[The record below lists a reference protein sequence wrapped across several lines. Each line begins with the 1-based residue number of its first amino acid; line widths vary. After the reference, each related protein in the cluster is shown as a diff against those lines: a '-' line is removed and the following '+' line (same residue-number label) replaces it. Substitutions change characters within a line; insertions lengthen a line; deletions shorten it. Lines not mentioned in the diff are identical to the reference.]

1 VIGQARALG
10 LITFAIALSACGASS
25 RDAAR
30 PAPKSVARAD
40 ADAGAP
46 ATPASLGPEV
56 PSVEVLASRGPSDAP
71 QMREVLR
78 VSDASKLPA
87 EIKAATSDVC
97 VRAIV
102 ASSAPVRAWL
112 EDEAHAPR
120 GEVAVAGGAGATSL
134 VPPRGPACTR
144 RGEVLRLVVEPTS
157 STTTHAVIWQSP

>member
-1 VIGQARALG
+1 MIGQARALR
-10 LITFAIALSACGASS
+10 LVSFAIALSACGASP

-30 PAPKSVARAD
+30 PATKSVVRTE
-40 ADAGAP
+40 DAGAP
-46 ATPASLGPEV
+46 AAPASSGPEV

-120 GEVAVAGGAGATSL
+120 GEVAVSGAGATSL

-144 RGEVLRLVVEPTS
+144 KGEVLRLVVEPAS